1 MSASCQFYLDQAA
14 MCANSAERATLSNQ
28 RETFTRAG
36 AAWQALADREIE
48 ITAAREKR
56 DAEKVAR
63 QIDSDV
69 MAPGA
74 VAFELSRDPVALFGA
89 ANGRENV

>member
-14 MCANSAERATLSNQ
+14 LCAKSAECATLDNQRATYV
-28 RETFTRAG
+28 RAG

-63 QIDSDV
+63 QIEPDLV
-69 MAPGA
+69 A
-74 VAFELSRDPVALFGA
+74 VVPSAFDAGRETTLFGA
-89 ANGRENV
+89 APGGENR